1 MAHIVVTRLHSLD
14 HATAQQAVDEV
25 AERLRREF
33 GVSTRRE
40 GEVVWVNGHG
50 VSGRLEAT
58 HETLYV
64 EATLG
69 LRARPFQRLLRREI
83 ETELDRLAPLP

>member
-1 MAHIVVTRLHSLD
+1 MPDIVVSRP
-14 HATAQQAVDEV
+14 HALGLEAARRAVDEV

-33 GVSTRRE
+33 GVTTRRE
-40 GEVVWVNGHG
+40 GDTVFVEGRG
-50 VSGRLEAT
+50 VRGRLDAAADAVR
-58 HETLYV
+58 V

-69 LRARPFQRLLRREI
+69 LTARPFRRLLRREI

>member
-1 MAHIVVTRLHSLD
+1 MPDIVVSRS
-14 HATAQQAVDEV
+14 HALGLEAARHAIDEV

-33 GVSTRRE
+33 GVTTRRDGDTVYVE
-40 GEVVWVNGHG
+40 GRG
-50 VSGRLEAT
+50 VRGRLDAGPEA
-58 HETLYV
+58 LRV

-69 LRARPFQRLLRREI
+69 LAARPFRRLLRREI